1 MIIYFISFIKC
12 ILIIIVEWQSL
23 AIRMCMLYT
32 WYQIVYML
40 SNKGYTLAFTA
51 CKTQVK
57 VLNLIFQWK

>member
-51 CKTQVK
+51 CKTPG
-57 VLNLIFQWK
+57 